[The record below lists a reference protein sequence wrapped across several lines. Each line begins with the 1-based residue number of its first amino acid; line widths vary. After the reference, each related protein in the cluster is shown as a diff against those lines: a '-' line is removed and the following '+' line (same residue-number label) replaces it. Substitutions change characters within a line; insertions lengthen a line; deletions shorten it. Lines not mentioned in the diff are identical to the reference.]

1 VNPTAPTASE
11 APGPRH
17 HREGLLSHALFFGG
31 LLAAG
36 FTNPPIALVL
46 GLVFGLTVAH
56 PLDALSRR
64 ASKFLL
70 QGSVV
75 GLGFGMSLHS
85 VLRVGRDGF
94 LYTILGIAFALAA
107 GMGLGSLLRVGPKS
121 AFLIATGTAI
131 CGGSAIAAVG
141 PLVEASDEE
150 MAVSLGTIF
159 MLNAIALLAFPPIGT
174 FLGLTQPQFGL
185 WSALAI
191 HDTSS
196 VVGAASRFGTEALG
210 IATTV
215 KLARA
220 LWILPLAVAT
230 AAVRRAPGARA
241 GKAKIQPPWFVG
253 LFCLAAVCA
262 TYAPVGAPFYAWLV
276 RLARIGLTL
285 TLYLIGT
292 GISRRTLRQVGPR
305 SLLQGSIL
313 WFAVSATSL
322 WLIRAGWIALR

>member
-1 VNPTAPTASE
+1 MNPPSSPELA
-11 APGPRH
+11 PRH

-31 LLAAG
+31 LLAAV

-94 LYTILGIAFALAA
+94 LYTILGITFALAV
-107 GMGLGSLLRVGPKS
+107 GMGLGSLLRVRPKS

-174 FLGLTQPQFGL
+174 FLGLTQSQFGL

-230 AAVRRAPGARA
+230 AAVRRA
-241 GKAKIQPPWFVG
+241 KAKIQWPWFVG

-262 TYAPVGAPFYAWLV
+262 TYAPAGAPFYAWLV
-276 RLARIGLTL
+276 KLARIGLTL

-313 WFAVSATSL
+313 WLAVSVTSL

>member
-1 VNPTAPTASE
+1 VSSTDPPPE
-11 APGPRH
+11 APASPAPRH
-17 HREGLLSHALFFGG
+17 HREGLLSHALFFAG

-64 ASKFLL
+64 ASKLLL

-75 GLGFGMSLHS
+75 GLGFGMNLHN

-94 LYTILGIAFALAA
+94 LYTILGIAFALGA
-107 GMGLGSLLRVGPKS
+107 GMALGALLRVRTKS

-159 MLNAIALLAFPPIGT
+159 VLNAIALLAFPPIGA

-230 AAVRRAPGARA
+230 AAVRRAKAR
-241 GKAKIQPPWFVG
+241 IQWPWFVG

-262 TYAPVGAPFYAWLV
+262 TYAPAGAPLYAGLV
-276 RLARIGLTL
+276 KLARIGLTV

-305 SLLQGSIL
+305 SLLQGSLL
-313 WFAVSATSL
+313 WLAVSGLSL

>member
-1 VNPTAPTASE
+1 MNPVSSS
-11 APGPRH
+11 PGRGPARV
-17 HREGLLSHALFFGG
+17 SHALFLAG

-36 FTNPPIALVL
+36 FTNPPVALVL
-46 GLVFGLTVAH
+46 GLVFGLTVPH

-64 ASKFLL
+64 ASKILL
-70 QGSVV
+70 QASVV
-75 GLGFGMSLHS
+75 GLGFGMNLHS
-85 VLRVGRDGF
+85 VIRVGRSGF
-94 LYTILGIAFALAA
+94 VYTLLGIAFALAA
-107 GMGLGSLLRVGPKS
+107 GMALGRLLRVRTKS

-159 MLNAIALLAFPPIGT
+159 VLNAIALLLFPPIGT
-174 FLGLTQPQFGL
+174 LLGMTQPQFGL

-196 VVGAASRFGTEALG
+196 VVGAASRFGAEALG

-230 AAVRRAPGARA
+230 AAVRRAKAR
-241 GKAKIQPPWFVG
+241 IQWPWFVG
-253 LFCLAAVCA
+253 LFVLAAVCA
-262 TYAPVGAPFYAWLV
+262 TYLPAGAPLYPWIVKA
-276 RLARIGLTL
+276 ARVGLTV

-305 SLLQGSIL
+305 SLLQGAVL
-313 WFAVSATSL
+313 WLAVSTLSL
-322 WLIRAGWIALR
+322 WLIRAGWIRL

>member
-1 VNPTAPTASE
+1 M
-11 APGPRH
+11 
-17 HREGLLSHALFFGG
+17 
-31 LLAAG
+31 AG

-46 GLVFGLTVAH
+46 GLVFGLTVPH

-75 GLGFGMSLHS
+75 GLGFGMNLHN

-94 LYTILGIAFALAA
+94 LYTILGIVFALAA
-107 GMGLGSLLRVGPKS
+107 GMGLGALLRVRTKS

-159 MLNAIALLAFPPIGT
+159 VLNAIALLAFPPIGA

-185 WSALAI
+185 WAALAI

-220 LWILPLAVAT
+220 LWILPLALAT
-230 AAVRRAPGARA
+230 AAVRRA
-241 GKAKIQPPWFVG
+241 KAKIQWPWFVG

-262 TYAPVGAPFYAWLV
+262 TYAPAGAPLYAWLV
-276 RLARIGLTL
+276 KLARIGLTL

-305 SLLQGSIL
+305 SLLQGALL
-313 WFAVSATSL
+313 WLAVSAISL
-322 WLIRAGWIALR
+322 WLIRAGFIALR

>member
-1 VNPTAPTASE
+1 MYTA
-11 APGPRH
+11 
-17 HREGLLSHALFFGG
+17 
-31 LLAAG
+31 
-36 FTNPPIALVL
+36 
-46 GLVFGLTVAH
+46 
-56 PLDALSRR
+56 
-64 ASKFLL
+64 
-70 QGSVV
+70 
-75 GLGFGMSLHS
+75 M
-85 VLRVGRDGF
+85 
-94 LYTILGIAFALAA
+94 GIAFALVV
-107 GMGLGSLLRVGPKS
+107 GTLLGRLLTVQPRT
-121 AFLIATGTAI
+121 AFLISTGTAI

-159 MLNAIALLAFPPIGT
+159 VLNAIALLAFPPIGA
-174 FLGLTQPQFGL
+174 FLGMTQPQFGL

-196 VVGAASRFGTEALG
+196 VVGAASRFGPEALG

-230 AAVRRAPGARA
+230 AAVRRAKGGRA
-241 GKAKIQPPWFVG
+241 GKARIQAPWFVG

-262 TYAPVGAPFYAWLV
+262 TYATAGAPLYAWLV
-276 RLARIGLTL
+276 KVARIGLTV

-292 GISRRTLRQVGPR
+292 GISRRTLKQVGPR
-305 SLLQGSIL
+305 SLLQGSLL
-313 WFAVSATSL
+313 WLAVSAISL

>member
-1 VNPTAPTASE
+1 VNSTPQAPA
-11 APGPRH
+11 
-17 HREGLLSHALFFGG
+17 HRRAGTLSHALFFAG
-31 LLAAG
+31 LLAAC
-36 FTNPPIALVL
+36 FTNPPAALVL

-64 ASKFLL
+64 ASRLLL

-75 GLGFGMSLHS
+75 GLGFGMNLGN

-107 GMGLGSLLRVGPKS
+107 GMGLGALLRVRTKS

-150 MAVSLGTIF
+150 MAVWLGTIF
-159 MLNAIALLAFPPIGT
+159 VLNAIALLAFPPIGA
-174 FLGLTQPQFGL
+174 FLGMTQPQFGL

-196 VVGAASRFGTEALG
+196 VVGAASRFGPEALG

-230 AAVRRAPGARA
+230 AAVRRAKAR
-241 GKAKIQPPWFVG
+241 IQWPWFVG

-262 TYAPVGAPFYAWLV
+262 TYATSGAPLYVWLV
-276 RLARIGLTL
+276 KLARIGLTV

-305 SLLQGSIL
+305 SLLQGSLL
-313 WFAVSATSL
+313 WLAVSAISL
-322 WLIRAGWIALR
+322 WLIRAVWIALR

>member
-1 VNPTAPTASE
+1 VNPDPPEDVS
-11 APGPRH
+11 PVRR
-17 HREGLLSHALFFGG
+17 HREGLVSHSLFFAG

-46 GLVFGLTVAH
+46 GLVFGLTVPH

-64 ASKFLL
+64 ASKILL
-70 QGSVV
+70 QASVV
-75 GLGFGMSLHS
+75 GLGFGMNLHS
-85 VLRVGRDGF
+85 VIRVGRDGF
-94 LYTILGIAFALAA
+94 LYTLLGIAFALAV
-107 GMGLGSLLRVGPKS
+107 GMALGRLLRVRTKS

-159 MLNAIALLAFPPIGT
+159 VLNAIALLAFPPIGA
-174 FLGLTQPQFGL
+174 FLGMTQSQFGL

-196 VVGAASRFGTEALG
+196 VVGAASRFGAEALG

-230 AAVRRAPGARA
+230 AALRRA
-241 GKAKIQPPWFVG
+241 KAKIQWPWFVG
-253 LFCLAAVCA
+253 LFVLAAVCA
-262 TYAPVGAPFYAWLV
+262 TYAPAGAAIYARIV
-276 RLARIGLTL
+276 KAARIGLTV
-285 TLYLIGT
+285 TLFLIGS

-305 SLLQGSIL
+305 SLLQGALL
-313 WFAVSATSL
+313 WLAVSAVSL
-322 WLIRAGWIALR
+322 WLIRAGWIRL